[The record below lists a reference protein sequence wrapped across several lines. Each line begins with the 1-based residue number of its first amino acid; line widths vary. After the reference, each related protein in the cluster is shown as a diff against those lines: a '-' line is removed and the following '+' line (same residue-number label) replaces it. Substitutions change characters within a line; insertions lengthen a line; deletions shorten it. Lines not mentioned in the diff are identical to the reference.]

1 MKSFAL
7 FPAGAL
13 WTSQTQLLL
22 SAHSQFDYLP
32 WTKGARVIKT
42 DANGLIAV
50 DKPFGIL
57 SHPNSKSDRVKGLLR
72 LDYDAKEQAYILPDD
87 QDNGHHQQIYLLN
100 RLDSATSGILLL
112 SASLETRDAVL
123 KAFEERRVTKLYRA
137 LVFGILDRK
146 GREILWKDRLKVA
159 KFGKAVRAQAGSGK
173 SAETE
178 LVFARTIPGS
188 PITSLLELKPLT
200 GRTHQLRVQC
210 AKRRLPIV
218 GDRTYGDFQ
227 KNRLYA
233 RVTGIKRLCLHSSET
248 KLEYTLGGK
257 VFRFRAVSE
266 PPF

>member
-1 MKSFAL
+1 
-7 FPAGAL
+7 
-13 WTSQTQLLL
+13 LLL
-22 SAHSQFDYLP
+22 LLNSRSQFDFLP
-32 WTKGARVIKT
+32 WTKGVRVLKT

-50 DKPFGIL
+50 DKPSGTL
-57 SHPNSKSDRVKGLLR
+57 SHPNSKSDMGKGLLR
-72 LDYDAKEQAYILPDD
+72 LDYDANEQAYVLPD
-87 QDNGHHQQIYLLN
+87 QNKGSPQLIYLLN

-112 SASLETRDAVL
+112 STSIETRNAVL

-137 LVFGILDRK
+137 LVFGVIDRR
-146 GREILWKDRLKVA
+146 GRTTLWKDRLQVA
-159 KFGKAVRAQAGSGK
+159 KFGKAVRSQSGSGK

-178 LVFARTIPGS
+178 LVSAHTLPGV

-218 GDRTYGDFQ
+218 GDKTYGDFQ

-233 RVTGIKRLCLHSSET
+233 RAKGIKRLCLHSSET

-257 VFRFRAVSE
+257 AFRFRAVSE